1 MKKADIIIIGAGA
14 AGIFAAINVAE
25 ANPGKKVL
33 VVEKSSKLLAKV
45 KVSGGGRC
53 NVTNTCKEPG
63 ELIKNYPRGNKKLK
77 KAFAEFGTTDTVNW
91 FSERGVELH
100 AEADGRMFPITNN
113 SQTII
118 DCLLKACDKYKV
130 EIITRANIETIEKLE
145 SSFQLTANANQL
157 FECEKLLIS
166 TGGSNKIEGYS
177 WLEKL
182 GHSINPPV
190 PSLFT
195 FNLTDKSITELS
207 GLSVPDAEVKIA
219 GTKLSHRGPLLI
231 THWGLSGPAVLKL
244 SAWGARVLQEKE
256 YQYTVLVNWISGNK
270 EPEVRKMREEF
281 QQENP
286 LKKVAGTPPFQLPK
300 RLWEYL
306 SAKSGIDPELRWN
319 NFSGKN
325 FNKLV
330 NSLVCDEYTASG
342 KTTFKEEFVTCGG
355 VKLGEV
361 NMETLESRICPGLYF
376 AGEVLDID
384 GVTGGFNFQAAWTT
398 AYLAAKAM

>member
-14 AGIFAAINVAE
+14 AGIFAAINAAE
-25 ANPGKKVL
+25 PNPGKKVL
-33 VVEKSSKLLAKV
+33 VLEKSSKLLAKV

-53 NVTNTCKEPG
+53 NVTNVCTLPS

-77 KAFAEFGTTDTVNW
+77 NAFVEFGSKDTVNW
-91 FSERGVELH
+91 FLERGVALH
-100 AEADGRMFPITNN
+100 AEADGRMFPTSNS

-118 DCLLKACDKYKV
+118 DCLLSQCDKYGV
-130 EIITRANIETIEKLE
+130 EIMTRMGIESIEKQEEIFCLATNSGE
-145 SSFQLTANANQL
+145 V
-157 FECEKLLIS
+157 FECKKLLIS
-166 TGGSNKIEGYS
+166 TGGSNKIEGYH
-177 WLEKL
+177 WLERL

-195 FNLTDKSITELS
+195 FNLTDKSITALS

-219 GTKLSHRGPLLI
+219 GTKQSHRGPLLI

-244 SAWGARVLQEKE
+244 SAWGARVLQEKD
-256 YQYTVLVNWISGNK
+256 YQYTVLVNWLSEAK
-270 EPEVRKMREEF
+270 EPEARKMLEVF

-286 LKKVAGTPPFQLPK
+286 LKKVTGTPPFQLPK

-306 SAKSGIDPELRWN
+306 SLKSGVDPEIRWN

-330 NSLVCDEYTASG
+330 NNLVCDEYAASG

-361 NMETLESRICPGLYF
+361 NMETMESRICPGLYF

>member
-14 AGIFAAINVAE
+14 AGIFAAINAAE

-53 NVTNTCKEPG
+53 NVTNTCKEPS

-130 EIITRANIETIEKLE
+130 EIITRANIETIEKQG

-182 GHSINPPV
+182 GHSINPP
-190 PSLFT
+190 
-195 FNLTDKSITELS
+195 
-207 GLSVPDAEVKIA
+207 
-219 GTKLSHRGPLLI
+219 
-231 THWGLSGPAVLKL
+231 
-244 SAWGARVLQEKE
+244 
-256 YQYTVLVNWISGNK
+256 
-270 EPEVRKMREEF
+270 
-281 QQENP
+281 
-286 LKKVAGTPPFQLPK
+286 
-300 RLWEYL
+300 
-306 SAKSGIDPELRWN
+306 
-319 NFSGKN
+319 
-325 FNKLV
+325 
-330 NSLVCDEYTASG
+330 
-342 KTTFKEEFVTCGG
+342 
-355 VKLGEV
+355 
-361 NMETLESRICPGLYF
+361 
-376 AGEVLDID
+376 
-384 GVTGGFNFQAAWTT
+384 
-398 AYLAAKAM
+398 